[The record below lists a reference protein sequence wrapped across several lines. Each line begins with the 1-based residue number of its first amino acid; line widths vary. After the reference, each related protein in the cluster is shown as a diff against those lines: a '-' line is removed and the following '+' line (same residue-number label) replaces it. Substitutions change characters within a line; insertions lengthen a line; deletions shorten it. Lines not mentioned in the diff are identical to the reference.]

1 VCTPKD
7 QEVDGIK
14 HDFTRST
21 STEVPEYT
29 RSVARAIRI
38 EPKAPGAAPR
48 PPIKSASAER
58 EISRTAI
65 VFEVK

>member
-1 VCTPKD
+1 
-7 QEVDGIK
+7 
-14 HDFTRST
+14 
-21 STEVPEYT
+21 VPEYT

-38 EPKAPGAAPR
+38 EPKAPGIAPR